1 MLKKS
6 NTAQK
11 ILLLIIIFVVIAG
24 EQVLSAMGVW
34 RTDRILW
41 GLIAVCML
49 GILLFRDKTKKE

>member
-49 GILLFRDKTKKE
+49 GILLFRDKTN

>member
-6 NTAQK
+6 NTVQK

-49 GILLFRDKTKKE
+49 GILLFRDKTN

>member
-6 NTAQK
+6 NTVQK
-11 ILLLIIIFVVIAG
+11 ILFLLIIFVVIAG

-49 GILLFRDKTKKE
+49 GILLFRDKANKE

>member
-6 NTAQK
+6 NTVQK
-11 ILLLIIIFVVIAG
+11 ILFLLIIFVVIAG